1 MSTAHSTKDSLL
13 NQAND
18 TSTISDKIDCYK
30 KIIALD
36 PHDPRAFHSLGDVY
50 SSFDEV
56 KSKMYWEMA
65 VQRYSEKIESFNDS
79 ASEYLKRS
87 DNSELPKIES
97 KDVFREVGQYFYNLG
112 EIHYNLHKYSQATD
126 AYKKALKMDSTQVDC
141 LYDLAMSLYHEK
153 KLEESKK
160 YLLEF
165 LSKQSSYA
173 GHYYLGLIFAGEGCI
188 KEALGEFW
196 NCIELTQDDSVS
208 DYYRGMSYHHVGN
221 MKLCEKY
228 LKLSIAKDPEDLE
241 TIHILIKLYESN
253 GEGQKAY
260 EYYEQIRSKK
270 ETLRSMRDTM

>member
-1 MSTAHSTKDSLL
+1 M

-18 TSTISDKIDCYK
+18 TSTISEKIDCYK

-141 LYDLAMSLYHEK
+141 LYDLAMSLFHEK
-153 KLEESKK
+153 KFEESKK

-173 GHYYLGLIFAGEGCI
+173 GHYYLGLIFAGEGYV

>member
-1 MSTAHSTKDSLL
+1 MSTVHSEKDSLL
-13 NQAND
+13 NQANE
-18 TSTISDKIDCYK
+18 TPTISEKIDCYK

-65 VQRYSEKIESFNDS
+65 VRRYSEKIESFNDS

-87 DNSELPKIES
+87 ENSELPKIES
-97 KDVFREVGQYFYNLG
+97 KDVFREVGQCFYNLG
-112 EIHYNLHKYSQATD
+112 EVHDNLHKYSHATD

-141 LYDLAMSLYHEK
+141 LYDLAMSLFNEK

-165 LSKQSSYA
+165 LAKQSSYV
-173 GHYYLGLIFAGEGCI
+173 GHYSLGLIFAGEGSI

-208 DYYRGMSYHHVGN
+208 DYYRGISYHHLGN
-221 MKLCEKY
+221 MKLSEKY
-228 LKLSIAKDPEDLE
+228 LKLSIQKDPEDLG
-241 TIHILIKLYESN
+241 TIHTLIQLYEAN
-253 GEGQKAY
+253 GEGEKAY
-260 EYYEQIRSKK
+260 EYYEQIRVKK
-270 ETLRSMRDTM
+270 ETLRSMRETM

>member
-30 KIIALD
+30 KIISLD

-126 AYKKALKMDSTQVDC
+126 AYKKALKMDPTHVDC
-141 LYDLAMSLYHEK
+141 LYDLAMSLFHEK
-153 KLEESKK
+153 KFEESKK

-173 GHYYLGLIFAGEGCI
+173 GHYYLGLIFAGEGYV

-270 ETLRSMRDTM
+270 ETLWSMRDTM

>member
-18 TSTISDKIDCYK
+18 TSTISDKINCYK

-56 KSKMYWEMA
+56 KSKRYWEMA

-141 LYDLAMSLYHEK
+141 LYDLAMSLFHEK
-153 KLEESKK
+153 KFEESKK

-208 DYYRGMSYHHVGN
+208 DYYRGMSYHHLGN
-221 MKLCEKY
+221 MKLSEKY

-241 TIHILIKLYESN
+241 TIHTLIRLYESN

-270 ETLRSMRDTM
+270 DTLRLMKKTM

>member
-65 VQRYSEKIESFNDS
+65 VRRYSEKIESFNDS

-87 DNSELPKIES
+87 ENSEQPKIES
-97 KDVFREVGQYFYNLG
+97 KDVFHEVGQCFHSLG
-112 EIHYNLHKYSQATD
+112 EIHDNLHKYSQATD

-141 LYDLAMSLYHEK
+141 LYDLAMSLFHEK
-153 KLEESKK
+153 KFEESKK

-173 GHYYLGLIFAGEGCI
+173 GHYYLGLIFAGEGYV

-208 DYYRGMSYHHVGN
+208 DYYRGMSYHHLGN
-221 MKLCEKY
+221 MKLSEKY
-228 LKLSIAKDPEDLE
+228 LKLSIQKDPEDLGAIQ
-241 TIHILIKLYESN
+241 TLIQLYESN

-260 EYYEQIRSKK
+260 EYYEQIRAKK
-270 ETLRSMRDTM
+270 ETLRSMRETM

>member
-1 MSTAHSTKDSLL
+1 MSIAHSTKDSLL

-126 AYKKALKMDSTQVDC
+126 AYKKSLKMDSTQVDC
-141 LYDLAMSLYHEK
+141 LYDLAMSLFHEK
-153 KLEESKK
+153 KFEESKK

-208 DYYRGMSYHHVGN
+208 DYYRGMSYHHLGN
-221 MKLCEKY
+221 MKLSEKY

-270 ETLRSMRDTM
+270 DTLRSMRDTM